1 MFNENKYKNYIENK
15 ENIAEIKIALAI
27 VLCVALGIIIN
38 RTLLKKDTIIIGVIS
53 AIIGLILGYINYR
66 KTRIKTEEMKM
77 KLDLY
82 QKIMNM

>member
-66 KTRIKTEEMKM
+66 KTIIKTEEMKM

>member
-38 RTLLKKDTIIIGVIS
+38 RTLIKKDTIIIGVIS

-66 KTRIKTEEMKM
+66 KTIIKTEEMKM